1 MVIVSSQQADSSTKG
16 ESILTVATQ
25 PKRWHQTLRG
35 REALTFY
42 LFVLPWVVGFLVF
55 TVGPIV
61 ASFVL
66 SFTQYDIILP
76 PRFVG
81 LGNFRELFNDPLFYT
96 SLYNTLY
103 LVVFAVPLGMVVSF
117 AIAMLLNQ
125 KVRFMAAYRTAY
137 FMPSIVPAVASAALW
152 LYLLQPQ
159 WGLLN
164 GFLGAIGIP
173 GPGWLSSTTWS
184 KPAIILLLV
193 WSSGGTMIIY
203 LAGLQDIPQSLYEA
217 AEIDGANGWR
227 KFLHVTLPLMTPS
240 IFFTLVIGIIG
251 AFQIFAIIFV
261 LTDGMGGPLNST
273 LVYMIYLF
281 RNGFNFFR
289 MGYASA
295 MAWVLFVIIL
305 LLTWVQFKT
314 ASRWVYYEAA
324 SEEG

>member
-1 MVIVSSQQADSSTKG
+1 MA
-16 ESILTVATQ
+16 VATR
-25 PKRWHQTLRG
+25 PKPWRQTLRG

-42 LFVLPWVVGFLVF
+42 LFILPWVLGFLIF
-55 TVGPIV
+55 TVGPII

-66 SFTQYDIILP
+66 SFTEYDIILA

-103 LVVFAVPLGMVVSF
+103 IVVLAVPLGMVVSF
-117 AIAMLLNQ
+117 AVALLLNQ

-164 GFLGAIGIP
+164 GFLEALGIP
-173 GPGWLSSTTWS
+173 GPGWLSSTVWS
-184 KPAIILLLV
+184 KPAIILLMV
-193 WSSGGTMIIY
+193 WGSGGTMIIY

-227 KFLHVTLPLMTPS
+227 KFRHVTLPLMTPS

-251 AFQIFAIIFV
+251 AFQVFAIIFV

-295 MAWVLFVIIL
+295 MAWILFLIIL
-305 LLTWVQFKT
+305 ALTWVQFKT
-314 ASRWVYYEAA
+314 ASKWVYYEAA